1 MTLRPILK
9 YCSLTPLILSGLLLT
24 GAVIA
29 DDLIKQ
35 PSPST
40 PSASLNAPLQND
52 RLDGQR
58 GNYQRNKDKG
68 TIEGKVNRNIEAR
81 WLDLS
86 LPVESPW
93 YRIELLLFLT
103 DFPSAPSDKPLPEGR
118 EQEEQWKTKI
128 DAPYPAQLYSLAES
142 PNPQIYNAFAE
153 IAPHLLH
160 FQRYANK
167 LNKKFNTRVVYHKAW
182 VQPLHNKKSSSP
194 LFIQAG
200 DLFGNEYELEGTVT
214 LSVERYLHIDT
225 DLRFSSFSEDQPL
238 IQEWWLDSSP
248 PPTLDQSS
256 YYGPSDS
263 VSIPLTAQ
271 AEFTPFTEVFLGIE
285 EEYQTDDKQFMRTRQ
300 AQLQQ
305 SRRMKSKELH
315 YLDHPHIGLL
325 VKIVPYELPEKATA
339 ALGSE

>member
-1 MTLRPILK
+1 MNLRPILK
-9 YCSLTPLILSGLLLT
+9 YCSLTPLIVSGLLFA

-35 PSPST
+35 SRST
-40 PSASLNAPLQND
+40 PSFPFLDQSPLQND
-52 RLDGQR
+52 VLDDQPVGD
-58 GNYQRNKDKG
+58 GK
-68 TIEGKVNRNIEAR
+68 TIEGKVIRDIEAR

-103 DFPSAPSDKPLPEGR
+103 EFSHLPS
-118 EQEEQWKTKI
+118 EEQWKVKI
-128 DAPYPAQLYSLAES
+128 DAPYPAQLYSLTEN

-153 IAPHLLH
+153 IEPHLLH

-182 VQPLHNKKSSSP
+182 VQPLHPKKASTP

-200 DLFGNEYELEGTVT
+200 DLFGKEYELEGTVI

-225 DLRFSSFSEDQPL
+225 DLRFSAFSEDQPL
-238 IQEWWLDSSP
+238 IQEWWLDSSS
-248 PPTLDQSS
+248 PPTLDQAS
-256 YYGPSDS
+256 YYDPING
-263 VSIPLTAQ
+263 VGLPLIAQ

-285 EEYQTDDKQFMRTRQ
+285 DVYQAEDKQFMRTRQ
-300 AQLQQ
+300 VQLKQ

-325 VKIVPYELPEKATA
+325 VKIIPHELPEK
-339 ALGSE
+339 E